1 MVGKFKC
8 EVNILVVKEFLAL
21 SPKSYTY
28 NYQTLEETTEASKKL
43 KGESKTVIKKDIKF
57 DDYLNTLKNIR
68 LLKKDV
74 VSIRSLDHQYIAL
87 TSFMINA
94 SY

>member
-28 NYQTLEETTEASKKL
+28 NYQTLDERTETSKKN
-43 KGESKTVIKKDIKF
+43 KVQSKAIIKKDIKF
-57 DDYLNTLKNIR
+57 VDYLNTLTTNR
-68 LLKKDV
+68 LVKMK
-74 VSIRSLDHQYIAL
+74 
-87 TSFMINA
+87 
-94 SY
+94 